1 MSTKTTF
8 KRIALVTVAALGF
21 GLLSSVT
28 PASAETSIALNA
40 AVGPN
45 GATSLTVVDATD
57 SAAAAL
63 IRLDVTVDSATPA
76 TSGLQ
81 AGESITASVI
91 GVPTS
96 VTAKTLAANGGSLA
110 DTATAA
116 STGSGL
122 SDFVMIEMRGQVA
135 GVPAGT
141 AATSTRGST
150 NWETLSNRVGAQTN
164 VDSFSALVLS
174 ASNTAATD
182 GVLGGYPTGG
192 KNTFFRNMDRTETL
206 GTNNTVSYYVSV
218 APRSGAVVVGQG
230 AYTFQFQLTDVNG
243 VVRGTKTVKIDF
255 VSSAATANATLAVAT
270 SGTFLAGAALT
281 TTDSTSA
288 TYATVTLRN
297 RDGGLVRTAT
307 GAAPTISSKMQVS
320 TTAAPIFADTNTAGS
335 TRLNL
340 SDTGTLGA
348 DFGTSSNGAGTLVRG
363 DGVYGVEATAL
374 PYIASSTTT
383 GALRSYRIETGFGD
397 APIQTTAITIFAASG
412 AGTASAANTDVLVT
426 AAGMSTADQLVKTTA
441 TSAFTL
447 PTTTK
452 TATIKYTIQ
461 TSSDTNTPGAL
472 ITVTPTWGTTVGTAQ
487 VTPATSTTG
496 TVYTTDALGNF
507 TVNVTYDAPLDGATL
522 TLVLSGGA
530 AFGAGTHTTTLT
542 WATPVATTITVADP
556 VAAVSVLTGSTNVT
570 TVLVTDQFGNPVSGQ
585 AVTVTATQTP
595 AVVST
600 TVITPITTGAA
611 GTATYSFTPAA
622 ATTSAVLSFN
632 TAPTP
637 VTARTHT
644 YTYVATLPVVA
655 TLTGYFDR
663 SWGTTPATL
672 VPATGIYATG
682 TTPFIIED
690 ARNISKAQAASTD
703 ANTTNDEIALLFT
716 GLTSAGVSAT
726 GASVTVTAGAGGH
739 ILDASDLPVK
749 SRTYAI
755 TATGTAVIRVLATG
769 TGAITFTATS
779 GTVTATASM
788 WVAGRINTD
797 NTNTAGRFVTIAGA
811 NTGTA
816 NGTGVPVTVAVTDR
830 YGNPVSGVALNV
842 VASGV
847 GSFMGGNITQSF
859 TTDASGKY
867 TFLANTSVSDGGV
880 AKFTATTGTV
890 GSFDSAAGKVGATT
904 VDSTLAAGNASAS
917 TEITFAAGASATDVA
932 QAATDAAAEATDAAN
947 AATDAANAAAE
958 AADAATAAAQDAA
971 DAVAAL
977 STQVSEMVNALKKQ
991 ITALTNLV
999 IKIQKKV
1006 KA

>member
-8 KRIALVTVAALGF
+8 KRVALVTVAALGF
-21 GLLSSVT
+21 GVLTSVV
-28 PASAETSIALNA
+28 PAQAAVATTLGV

-45 GATSLTVVDATD
+45 GATSLTVVGG
-57 SAAAAL
+57 AAATTGAL
-63 IRLDVTVDSATPA
+63 VRLDVTADESSTN
-76 TSGLQ
+76 SGTGGLSS
-81 AGESITASVI
+81 GDVVVGSVT
-91 GVPTS
+91 GVPT
-96 VTAKTLAANGGSLA
+96 TALAKTIAANGGSLA
-110 DTATAA
+110 ETATAVGA
-116 STGSGL
+116 GF
-122 SDFVMIEMRGQVA
+122 SDFVMIESAGQTS
-135 GVPAGT
+135 GTGTT
-141 AATSTRGST
+141 AAAATTLST
-150 NWETLSNRVGAQTN
+150 NWANLVPDSNSVTNIDTAVTALGAYADGQVTSAN
-164 VDSFSALVLS
+164 TGYFNKDGVRTIDTARLIKHYYVTIKPRNAADVMDRGVYTFSFQLRNAAGMVLS
-174 ASNTAATD
+174 
-182 GVLGGYPTGG
+182 
-192 KNTFFRNMDRTETL
+192 
-206 GTNNTVSYYVSV
+206 
-218 APRSGAVVVGQG
+218 
-230 AYTFQFQLTDVNG
+230 
-243 VVRGTKTVKIDF
+243 TKTVTIDF
-255 VSSAATANATLAVAT
+255 VSEAAKSDAVVTLSPVGTFIKGATLA
-270 SGTFLAGAALT
+270 SY
-281 TTDSTSA
+281 DSA
-288 TYATVTLRN
+288 TADAYASLTLRN
-297 RDGGLVRTAT
+297 RSGGLIRTNT
-307 GAAPTISSKMQVS
+307 GNDVAPSARIQLS
-320 TTAAPIFADTNTAGS
+320 TTAAPGYIDTRTLTVNDS
-335 TRLNL
+335 
-340 SDTGTLGA
+340 GTYGA
-348 DFGTSSNGAGTLVRG
+348 DFGTNDALLLGIGTLQKG
-363 DGVYGVEATAL
+363 DGVFGLTGTLPSLATSAVAGSVVAYRWWAGYGNATLLTPALTVYEAA
-374 PYIASSTTT
+374 
-383 GALRSYRIETGFGD
+383 
-397 APIQTTAITIFAASG
+397 G
-412 AGTASAANTDVLVT
+412 AGTAAPAATDVLAT
-426 AAGMSTADQLVKTTA
+426 ATGMSVADQLVASNIGATA
-441 TSAFTL
+441 RNFTV
-447 PTTTK
+447 PTTT
-452 TATIKYTIQ
+452 TSATLKFTIQ
-461 TSSDTNTPGAL
+461 TASSAAAAAGVV
-472 ITVTPTWGTTVGTAQ
+472 ITATPTWSGPNGSAQ

-496 TVYTTDALGNF
+496 TAYTTDALGNF
-507 TVNVTYDAPLDGATL
+507 SITVTNSAPIDTAKVTIVLTGA
-522 TLVLSGGA
+522 A
-530 AFGAGTHTTTLT
+530 AFGAGSNTVSVT

-556 VAAVSVLTGSTNVT
+556 VAAVSVLAASTNVT
-570 TVLVTDQFGNPVSGQ
+570 TVIVKDQFGNPVKDQ
-585 AVTVTATQTP
+585 AVSVTATQTP

-600 TVITPITTGAA
+600 TVITPIVTGAA
-611 GTATYSFTPAA
+611 GTATYSYTPAA
-622 ATTSAVLSFN
+622 ATTSALLSFN
-632 TAPTP
+632 TTPTA
-637 VTARTHT
+637 VTPATHT

-690 ARNISKAQAASTD
+690 ARDISKAQAASTD

-749 SRTYAI
+749 TRTYAV

-797 NTNTAGRFVTIAGA
+797 NTNAAGRFVTVTGA
-811 NTGTA
+811 KTGTA
-816 NGTGVPVTVAVTDR
+816 NGSGTPVTVAVTDR

-859 TTDASGKY
+859 TTDASGTY

-890 GSFDSAAGKVGATT
+890 GSFTSAKGYVGATE
-904 VDSTLAAGNASAS
+904 VDSTLAAGNTSASA
-917 TEITFAAGASATDVA
+917 EITFAAGSSATDVA